1 MKQTNN
7 IKLRC
12 GSIVL
17 PNGVE
22 IPMNAQ
28 IRKGALGREFYVSGL
43 GETLATIRY
52 IDDGS
57 IKTVTIKQLN
67 A

>member
-7 IKLRC
+7 IKVRC

-22 IPMNAQ
+22 IPHNAQ

-43 GETLATIRY
+43 KHYLN
-52 IDDGS
+52 S
-57 IKTVTIKQLN
+57 IK
-67 A
+67 AS